1 MGKPILRELF
11 LKTDNFLNGR
21 YLAELTKKVFSNLE
35 ENKYVYTGKILDN
48 FINILIKEW
57 RISIYGKSIDEWE
70 KLSKWIL

>member
-35 ENKYVYTGKILDN
+35 DNKYVYTGKILVN